1 MDPIFST
8 LAPGICAGVVSA
20 IICNPLD
27 VMRINKQINKTVILN
42 RHTMFKGLGYGMIT
56 IPSFWGIYFPIYE
69 LTKLQKTYSPGDKMF
84 NSWAAY
90 ISVCIASTVTTPL
103 WVLRQ
108 KAQTGKLLEVPKMT
122 FSQLYSGLI
131 PTYFINLNFM
141 VQIPMYEY
149 LKSKTD
155 NNTYNTFV
163 NTAIS
168 KTVATS
174 IFYPLDTIRVLIRNG
189 GRDESLRG
197 LPRSYYQL
205 YRGFNLYLM
214 RSIPYHCS
222 VFCTFEFV
230 KNLM

>member
-1 MDPIFST
+1 MDLIFST
-8 LAPGICAGVVSA
+8 LAPGICAGIVSS

-56 IPSFWGIYFPIYE
+56 IPTFWGIYFPIYE

-108 KAQTGKLLEVPKMT
+108 KAQTGKLIEVPKT
-122 FSQLYSGLI
+122 FSHLYCGLI
-131 PTYFINLNFM
+131 PTYFINLNFL

-168 KTVATS
+168 KTVATC

-189 GRDESLRG
+189 EYYYGRVLSQ
-197 LPRSYYQL
+197 SFFQL

>member
-1 MDPIFST
+1 
-8 LAPGICAGVVSA
+8 
-20 IICNPLD
+20 
-27 VMRINKQINKTVILN
+27 
-42 RHTMFKGLGYGMIT
+42 MFKGLRYGMIT

-149 LKSKTD
+149 LKNKTD
-155 NNTYNTFV
+155 NTTYNTFV